1 MSSKSRKFTN
11 RSKSQELLAQDEEN
25 KGSSKESVH
34 VAGLDIPDEVLH
46 VPETETSPLRFIL
59 MILLVVVLLVIF
71 VVPTAF
77 QNLGRGSSDLPP
89 FFSWE
94 RPGHGTLSFDDR
106 EVSLQAQAMQE
117 ALGLDFFLGFKL
129 GVNANEMDRA
139 QMARLMVLDQL
150 ALDAG
155 IRVPDIDLGKHLLSI
170 PEQQAMFGQGPQG
183 DEGVAALRAY
193 LARNPNAEPN
203 VRRLMRI
210 RRLIDMAAFAAG
222 QASPEGILEQWESQ
236 HTELAFDYV
245 SLSSEDFEAAARLE
259 LPDDEALEA
268 WLMGLEGVDKFKR
281 EDLSS
286 PERRRIE
293 LVSYRE
299 GSDVSKLLEAYPL
312 PEGSDPEVLAEEYYN
327 KHSYR
332 RFAAEDGQIL
342 PFSDEA
348 VKAACMAEAPV
359 ELAMGQWLNEL
370 KPTAADGADPGLLLA
385 SNPLG
390 LSYLKTES
398 LTRDEFKAMPE
409 FENASLLSN
418 AFFTPKGAFF
428 TPKGA
433 FSFAVSVE
441 AKGPQILRV
450 AEVEERLLPP
460 FAEIKDKV
468 SELWIQE
475 RAPELGRESLD
486 QLLAGF
492 EELVPEEEDALAQ
505 APDAPQRRQ
514 ASAEAFEA
522 AISAAGYE
530 SQRRDWLDIGAAPGA
545 DPMADE
551 PDHKFLNV
559 SVNLKGLEENEVV
572 VEFDNITKRLYLVR
586 CAGRRPVDIQRMSPK
601 DFEQYK
607 TNDLT
612 AVANNLS
619 GRLDQKFLFENL
631 GMRFSKDSGVPNP
644 DDPDFGKDEDE
655 L

>member
-11 RSKSQELLAQDEEN
+11 RSKSQELLAKAEEN
-25 KGSSKESVH
+25 KGASKESLH

-94 RPGHGTLSFDDR
+94 RPGHGTVSFDDR
-106 EVSLQAQAMQE
+106 EVSIQAQAMQE

-139 QMARLMVLDQL
+139 KMARLMVLDQL

-170 PEQQAMFGQGPQG
+170 PEQQAMFGQGPKG

-222 QASPEGILEQWESQ
+222 QASPEGIVEQWEGQ
-236 HTELAFDYV
+236 HTELAFEYV
-245 SLSSEDFEAAARLE
+245 SLSSADFEAAASLE

-299 GSDVSKLLEAYPL
+299 GADVSKLLEAYPL
-312 PEGSDPEVLAEEYYN
+312 PEGTDPQVLAEEYYN

-342 PFSDEA
+342 PFTDEA
-348 VKAACMAEAPV
+348 VQAACLAEAPV
-359 ELAMGQWLNEL
+359 ELAMGQWLNDL
-370 KPTAADGADPGLLLA
+370 KPTAAEGADPGLLMA

-398 LTRDEFKAMPE
+398 LTREEFKQMPE

-418 AFFTPKGAFF
+418 AFL

-450 AEVEERLLPP
+450 AEVEERVLPP
-460 FAEIKDKV
+460 FAEIRDKV
-468 SELWIQE
+468 VELWIQE
-475 RAPELGRESLD
+475 RAPELGRESLEK
-486 QLLAGF
+486 LLEGF
-492 EELVPEEEDALAQ
+492 EEFVPEEADALAQ
-505 APDAPQRRQ
+505 GPDAAPRRQ

-522 AISAAGYE
+522 AISAAGYQ
-530 SQRRDWLDIGAAPGA
+530 SQRRDWLDIGGAPGE
-545 DPMADE
+545 DPLADE

-559 SVNLKGLEENEVV
+559 SVNLKGLEEDEVAL
-572 VEFDNITKRLYLVR
+572 EFDSLTKRLYLVR
-586 CAGRRPVDIQRMSPK
+586 CAGRRPVDIQRMSPR

-607 TNDLT
+607 QNDLA
-612 AVANNLS
+612 AVANNLA
-619 GRLDQKFLFENL
+619 GRLDQKFLFEHL
-631 GMRFSKDSGVPNP
+631 GMRFSEDSGVLNP
-644 DDPDFGKDEDE
+644 DHPDYGKDEDE